1 MSKKKDIIAQLDAL
15 LRNEL
20 TAVNQY
26 FLHARMLKNW
36 GFAKCADHEYSESIE
51 EMNHADW
58 IIERILLLG
67 GSPDPQKMEKIVIG
81 KDVPAIYEADLAL
94 EKKAHADLVAAI
106 RVCDEAH
113 DYVSRELVQKI
124 LDVTEEHVDYLE
136 TQLELIE
143 KVGLQNYLTTQI

>member
-1 MSKKKDIIAQLDAL
+1 MSKKKDVIAQMDAL

-36 GFAKCADHEYSESIE
+36 GFLKCADHEYKESIE

-58 IIERILLLG
+58 LIERILFLG
-67 GSPDPQKMEKIVIG
+67 GAPDPQKMEKIVIG
-81 KDVPAIYEADLAL
+81 KDIPSIYAADLAL
-94 EKKAHADLVAAI
+94 EKSAYADLIAAV

-124 LDVTEEHVDYLE
+124 LDATEEHVDYLE